1 MWDGGPQTL
10 HRAQARGLK
19 MWTSQ
24 DGGKGPKPTHANSR
38 PSTRLQPC
46 RRCIRAS
53 EGIVSN
59 KFPIAP
65 VGQRQSSQRIDCET
79 HTAHDRFLTQFSNS
93 CRSMR
98 CRLHHWPTA
107 RQSTAQNHRWGSL
120 TTRTIGQKGGG
131 GCKRSR
137 REDYLHH
144 VVGAQSS
151 CYPTLLA
158 CFQWS
163 TFLSIQFVLAAE
175 LAPGGLGT
183 TESTASDGW
192 REGSQGHGTGSAA
205 RCKQICSQSATG
217 CTIHSNA

>member
-10 HRAQARGLK
+10 HRAQGRGLK

-131 GCKRSR
+131 GVSAHGGKTT
-137 REDYLHH
+137 YT
-144 VVGAQSS
+144 
-151 CYPTLLA
+151 TLSA
-158 CFQWS
+158 HSPRATRPSW
-163 TFLSIQFVLAAE
+163 
-175 LAPGGLGT
+175 P
-183 TESTASDGW
+183 ASNGQ
-192 REGSQGHGTGSAA
+192 RF
-205 RCKQICSQSATG
+205 
-217 CTIHSNA
+217 